1 MPDDYLQSVIELH
14 DSAPACLHTTQSH
27 VFSLPDS
34 STRVTWARESGHHVS
49 QFPDCVVSSASVIH
63 KYYNELDTL
72 VSNIIVKLSSDN
84 VEDATRWK
92 SSENVD
98 GNFASVNYKVG

>member
-1 MPDDYLQSVIELH
+1 MPDDYLQSVIELQ
-14 DSAPACLHTTQSH
+14 DSAPACLHSTQSP
-27 VFSLPDS
+27 VFSLPDA
-34 STRVTWARESGHHVS
+34 STRVTWARESGHVS
-49 QFPDCVVSSASVIH
+49 QFPDCVRSPASVIH

-72 VSNIIVKLSSDN
+72 VSNVIVKLSSDDS
-84 VEDATRWK
+84 EDSTRWK